1 MHFQLKNQQTKLIH
15 VTEGKILDVVIN
27 LKKNSY
33 ETISLG
39 DSENDIPMLEL
50 TNFACIIKSNKS
62 KKLSLKNK
70 KIYRSNQTAPDGW
83 KESLEHVLSK
93 EKINF

>member
-1 MHFQLKNQQTKLIH
+1 
-15 VTEGKILDVVIN
+15 
-27 LKKNSY
+27 
-33 ETISLG
+33 
-39 DSENDIPMLEL
+39 MLEL